1 MNKLNISRRA
11 AIVRAL
17 CEGNSVRAPA
27 LLTATAKAT
36 VLKLLVEMGEF
47 CSIYQDHAVRSLNT
61 TRIEA
66 DEIWSFV
73 GAKQKHATKDGQ
85 GDLCTYTAID
95 ADSKLMISWLVGPR
109 NHDSTFAF
117 MADVP
122 GRLAKRE
129 HKGPKV
135 QLTTDG
141 LSWYVAA
148 VEAAFGYQ
156 GVDFAQII
164 RTDGVPTDEKG
175 SRRYSPMVC
184 TGVEKVPVFGAPDMD
199 LVSTSYVERANLSIR
214 MGNRRF
220 TRLTNG
226 FSKKAENH
234 ARAFSLF
241 AMHYNYCRPH
251 MTLTKAANGVKDDA
265 RDGIRAD
272 GPSVVDSGCA
282 RPDAPGSSVTIK
294 VTHYPADS
302 ASCVL

>member
-1 MNKLNISRRA
+1 MNKLTDARRA

-17 CEGNSVRAPA
+17 CEGNSVRATA
-27 LLTATAKAT
+27 RLTDSAKAT
-36 VLKLLVEMGEF
+36 VLKLLVELGEF
-47 CSIYQDHAVRSLNT
+47 CSIYQDHAIRNLST

-66 DEIWSFV
+66 DEIWAFV
-73 GAKQKHATKDGQ
+73 GAKQKNATKEGQ
-85 GDLCTYTAID
+85 GDIWTYTAID
-95 ADSKLMISWLVGPR
+95 ADSKLMLSWLVGPR
-109 NHDSTFAF
+109 NHESTFTF
-117 MADVP
+117 MADVA
-122 GRLAKRE
+122 GRLAKRA

-141 LSWYVAA
+141 LPWYVAA

-156 GVDFAQII
+156 GVDFVQII
-164 RTDGVPTDEKG
+164 KTYGLPTDEKG

-184 TGVEKVPVFGAPDMD
+184 TGVEKVSVFGNPDMD

-234 ARAFSLF
+234 AHAFSLF

-251 MTLTKAANGVKDDA
+251 QTLTKNANGVKTTPA
-265 RDGIRAD
+265 MA
-272 GPSVVDSGCA
+272 SGLTDRVWTIQDVLDRM
-282 RPDAPGSSVTIK
+282 RPDRLLQSN
-294 VTHYPADS
+294 
-302 ASCVL
+302 

>member
-1 MNKLNISRRA
+1 MNKLTDTRRA

-17 CEGNSVRAPA
+17 CEGNSVRATA
-27 LLTATAKAT
+27 RRTATSKAT
-36 VLKLLVEMGEF
+36 VLKLLVEVGEF
-47 CSIYQDHAVRSLNT
+47 CSIYQDHAVTNLKT
-61 TRIEA
+61 ARIEA

-73 GAKQKHATKDGQ
+73 GAKQKNAKKETQ
-85 GDLCTYTAID
+85 GDIWTYTAID

-117 MADVP
+117 MADVA
-122 GRLAKRE
+122 GRLAKRA

-141 LSWYVAA
+141 LAWYVAA

-164 RTDGVPTDEKG
+164 KTYGTQEDESG

-184 TGVEKVPVFGAPDMD
+184 TGVEKISVFGNPDMD
-199 LVSTSYVERANLSIR
+199 VVSTSYVERANLSIR

-234 ARAFSLF
+234 AHAFSLF

-251 MTLTKAANGVKDDA
+251 MTLTKEANGIKTTPA
-265 RDGIRAD
+265 MA
-272 GPSVVDSGCA
+272 SGLT
-282 RPDAPGSSVTIK
+282 DHVWTVGE
-294 VTHYPADS
+294 
-302 ASCVL
+302 VLEKMSPEYLLH